1 MLDDSARAWQIAP
14 KLNIDSVLD
23 VEFTNSMAEWHQ
35 ASLNIKEAS
44 LLLREIRRNNMTL
57 EFEADKLKAGYQ
69 LQAKGKNADE
79 RKADVQTNL
88 FSDEKYKD
96 IQEQLFD
103 SKATQAEVEAE
114 IDVLKSM
121 EKRYEKWTQRLN
133 IASESL

>member
-1 MLDDSARAWQIAP
+1 
-14 KLNIDSVLD
+14 
-23 VEFTNSMAEWHQ
+23 EFTNSMAEWHQ